1 MSHLNDLIIL
11 TDHLLATAA
20 GNGAIVLWNLNKI
33 TKQKQGKVPGCSLNV
48 WFYFL
53 FIGVLSLLE
62 TSNGK
67 SGLFQ
72 ICVLVCNFLLSII
85 IIIVITIIKIGSLR
99 YGDYG
104 LQTTAGRAFSFV
116 CSTGLSR
123 ANIEH

>member
-11 TDHLLATAA
+11 ADHLLATAA

-53 FIGVLSLLE
+53 FIDVLSLLE

-67 SGLFQ
+67 RGLFQ
-72 ICVLVCNFLLSII
+72 ICGLVCNFLLIII
-85 IIIVITIIKIGSLR
+85 IIIVITIINREFKIRRVL
-99 YGDYG
+99 
-104 LQTTAGRAFSFV
+104 TTNYNWTSVLLFFV
-116 CSTGLSR
+116 ALG
-123 ANIEH
+123 